1 MELSK
6 KVLIRKSICSFLF
19 YGKSQKMQKNVQKI
33 CRKTSKY
40 EKIKNITTKNRV

>member
-19 YGKSQKMQKNVQKI
+19 CEKGLKLQKNVQKI

-40 EKIKNITTKNRV
+40 EKIRNITTKNRV